1 MGNDIK
7 SEDWENQEL
16 EQKDIEY
23 HRTLQPWGSAGS
35 RASNSRDAYWL
46 VGGSIKRN
54 RALTKDHQA
63 FWKHAT
69 SWERAWS
76 NLAFP
81 GLKADPLVAGDSDTV
96 VGSHMV
102 IGHVGWYTG
111 KQIWGPRWVKSG
123 MRPHG
128 AWDIEAFVARDNPW
142 PGYYD
147 PVFNVW
153 PRTSWLLATDIGGRV
168 VGALDSHDEDALDS
182 PWYGPGDLLLVTHLA
197 VSLTGTL
204 VGKIVP

>member
-1 MGNDIK
+1 
-7 SEDWENQEL
+7 
-16 EQKDIEY
+16 
-23 HRTLQPWGSAGS
+23 
-35 RASNSRDAYWL
+35 
-46 VGGSIKRN
+46 N

-153 PRTSWLLATDIGGRV
+153 PRTSWLLVTDIGGRV

-204 VGKIVP
+204 VGKIVPTITSKLAKQTMSNEVCNLTSKEINALEARELSPTYGRRWISTFDKGR